1 MCPVSLFP
9 QSRAHEPLQ
18 VFRQLCPVRYRNT
31 SPSSDMANP
40 TVRDRLCGRG
50 DDHSE
55 SGSGPALVSI
65 GLAGVGFRGSSAGSL
80 GRIDQSACG
89 PERSNASPD
98 DRSRL
103 WLRVAR

>member
-55 SGSGPALVSI
+55 SGSGPARGQPEVR
-65 GLAGVGFRGSSAGSL
+65 GFALKLSK
-80 GRIDQSACG
+80 
-89 PERSNASPD
+89 N
-98 DRSRL
+98 RL
-103 WLRVAR
+103 LDPRAQPLETTR